1 MNYADFLASKQWA
14 APARKIE
21 HGKIHPVLFDY
32 QAESVKRLLNMG
44 CGAAFLDTGLGK
56 TVVQCEWAR
65 HIPGRVLFIAPLAV
79 AQQTKREAKIRL
91 GMEIDHCKDGSST
104 AQYVI
109 TNYERIDRFDAAA
122 FAGVVLDESSILKS
136 FMGATKR
143 DLCERFSSTPY
154 RLACTAT
161 PAPNDF
167 MEMGNHSE
175 FLGIMPGTEMLT
187 RWFINDA
194 ASVGTYRLKGHAIAD
209 FWRWV
214 ASWSVTAAKPSDLGF
229 SDDGFKLPELH
240 QKIIPVETPLEDAAA
255 EGELFYMPVANA
267 ANLHKERRKS
277 IESRVQIAA
286 EMVNGND
293 RPWLIWCESN
303 DESAALKAAIPDA
316 VEVKGSDSPET
327 KEARLVAFT
336 EGSARVMISK
346 PSICGFGMNWQHCRD
361 MIFSSVSYSYEKYYQ
376 AVRRCWRFGQTQ
388 PVTVRVLLSD
398 MEIPVWK
405 TVVQKAGRHEEMKI
419 NAAASGGAESKRAE
433 RIEYESK
440 RFVFPDWV
448 KTKNPY
454 Q

>member
-1 MNYADFLASKQWA
+1 MNYKDFLASKEWA
-14 APARKIE
+14 APSRGIE
-21 HGKIHPVLFDY
+21 HGEIHPVLFGY
-32 QAESVKRLLNMG
+32 QRETVRRLLEMG

-56 TVVQCEWAR
+56 TAVQCEWAR
-65 HIPGRVLFIAPLAV
+65 HVPGRVLFVAPLAV
-79 AQQTKREAKIRL
+79 AQQTQREAKRLL
-91 GMEIDHCKDGSST
+91 GMEIEYCKDGTSS
-104 AQYVI
+104 AQFVI
-109 TNYERIDRFDAAA
+109 TNYERVTRFDPAA

-143 DLCERFSSTPY
+143 DLCERFASTPY

-167 MEMGNHSE
+167 MEVGNHSE
-175 FLGIMPGTEMLT
+175 FLGVMPGTEMLT

-194 ASVGTYRLKGHAIAD
+194 ASVGTYRLKGHAVAD

-229 SDDGFKLPELH
+229 SDEGFILPELR
-240 QKIIPVETPLEDAAA
+240 QEILPVESPLGEAA
-255 EGELFYMPVANA
+255 EAGELFYMPVANA

-277 IESRVQIAA
+277 IEDRVRIAA
-286 EMVNGND
+286 GAVNGND

-303 DESAALKAAIPDA
+303 EESAALTAAIPDA
-316 VEVKGSDSPET
+316 VEVKGSDSAEL
-327 KEARLVAFT
+327 KESRLVAFS
-336 EGSARVMISK
+336 EGRARVMVSK

-388 PVTVRVLLSD
+388 PVHVRVLLSD

-405 TVVQKAGRHEEMKI
+405 TVVEKAGRHEEMKR
-419 NAAASGGAESKRAE
+419 NSADAGGMDSKRAE
-433 RIEYESK
+433 RVEYKAKSFSFPEWISK
-440 RFVFPDWV
+440 ERRIA
-448 KTKNPY
+448 
-454 Q
+454 